1 MKKVCKNTCNI
12 CLKTENMLLNYYTK
26 RDLSYLTPHS
36 QKKKKKKKPKQN
48 KSYLTPKRVTL
59 FDIFNLN
66 IYGSNLIFPTIKL
79 LKKFQIILYHPKL
92 YLKLHFAS

>member
-26 RDLSYLTPHS
+26 RDLSYLTP
-36 QKKKKKKKPKQN
+36 
-48 KSYLTPKRVTL
+48 KRVTL
-59 FDIFNLN
+59 FDIFNLD

-79 LKKFQIILYHPKL
+79 LKKCQIILYHPKL

>member
-36 QKKKKKKKPKQN
+36 QKKKKKKTKTKQ
-48 KSYLTPKRVTL
+48 KL
-59 FDIFNLN
+59 FNTQKGDTF
-66 IYGSNLIFPTIKL
+66 
-79 LKKFQIILYHPKL
+79 
-92 YLKLHFAS
+92 

>member
-26 RDLSYLTPHS
+26 RDLSYLTP
-36 QKKKKKKKPKQN
+36 
-48 KSYLTPKRVTL
+48 KRVTL

-79 LKKFQIILYHPKL
+79 LKKCQIILYHPKL
-92 YLKLHFAS
+92 YLKLHFASYIFRMYILHLKL